1 MAIPSSLYAEDENAR
16 QTLANGTVLKWTKKN
31 SGIYTE
37 PNVATDRSICYCNW
51 RGELDYANRGF
62 HQWQGGCATGDDLGH
77 NGCEGAGFE
86 NLHAN
91 SLKQNEFGQPRME
104 GLYTGVVLT
113 DSNGDGAY
121 VWGYNPEASACL
133 NTSNGADRRYLL
145 DMDINKMIFNITIN
159 VYDKADFDAIDY
171 INSNNPESYQQPSA
185 HNITLKQLY
194 ENPDDYYVESFN
206 WGTTYVY
213 GENTSDHWRGATIY
227 PAHIINGETVGQFK
241 GTKNLSIFG
250 MHYATGNFSYDNS
263 DPMNPNAHPNFGG
276 GGSTP
281 VIYNNMSL
289 GYFMGCGR
297 DINLNPVYS
306 YSAVGTSAETIA
318 QFKWGTASSWNH
330 NAYVNQEFFDYGD
343 SVIWCAYGAH
353 AYYNSNTSESK
364 YKEYFFFTRK
374 MLKGQFALDYIASFG
389 LYFASETFDPDSVNL
404 TPETLG
410 DDSRIML
417 GEMSAD
423 GTTTGRW
430 ITDIESYTGPNKD
443 GKTTNPDYDPSGGGG
458 GGGGGYD
465 DDPWHGISFSGVGVG
480 GAGAFAKC
488 YYMTS
493 TELANLRSWMN
504 SNNVPEGFDP
514 MQQIIGLSQVPVTLS
529 GDDNTTVQFVN
540 SSAVYD
546 PGVTR
551 LVDSGVNTQISM
563 GAPKRYSLGS
573 VNITRRM
580 QERGEPY
587 LDYDCQIELYLPLIG
602 MFSLDT
608 QAVMGRTIT
617 AEAVL
622 DPISGTLA
630 AYAYV
635 TRDGQNLPIAYGST
649 TIGVDLPISAQQL
662 SVSRAALKQANAQL
676 GTSLLSSTL
685 SFIAAATAGGKG
697 SGTGAKTATGSTNGL
712 AAAGIREAGA
722 DYMKA
727 SQAGNVFGDFMQ
739 WGRTIRQLSYGN
751 NTAIAGS
758 FGGSTAQWSYPF
770 TPYVK
775 IIRPRYEKPDNY
787 NHSQGVPC
795 VQAKTVG
802 SCTGFIQCIGVDVS
816 GITGATDIELQAIQA
831 ALTNGVYAGGGS

>member
-1 MAIPSSLYAEDENAR
+1 MAEYSSN
-16 QTLANGTVLKWTKKN
+16 
-31 SGIYTE
+31 YT
-37 PNVATDRSICYCNW
+37 
-51 RGELDYANRGF
+51 
-62 HQWQGGCATGDDLGH
+62 
-77 NGCEGAGFE
+77 
-86 NLHAN
+86 
-91 SLKQNEFGQPRME
+91 QN
-104 GLYTGVVLT
+104 T
-113 DSNGDGAY
+113 
-121 VWGYNPEASACL
+121 
-133 NTSNGADRRYLL
+133 TS
-145 DMDINKMIFNITIN
+145 IN
-159 VYDKADFDAIDY
+159 VGSEVYKISRRVSVINNASMDNSCIYCGAESGTIYDYFPTYEISSDPSKKAAIDSLWTFGGGNFTY
-171 INSNNPESYQQPSA
+171 TANLKNIDYNICFALISDTGAINEIGLDTVYQIGKQIYNKANPESASNIFVLNPIDIRKVIFFPSFNGYA
-185 HNITLKQLY
+185 SGSPDAQLVNKDIKYLIEHPDDFWVTSINITNVMWDGTEYNTPSTESQQIRPCIVGKDYFLPVCNIFPTHHYDTTDYNGQKYFTQSYFGVYDDDGMPMSFSPIQSAEALTY
-194 ENPDDYYVESFN
+194 NPDTSYGGAKTPNNNKYYYNYNYYTSKVQLIAPARQILKLLAYCGCYFADNNYNISGKTLN
-206 WGTTYVY
+206 TMWNDDHIYL
-213 GENTSDHWRGATIY
+213 GEMLEGART
-227 PAHIINGETVGQFK
+227 
-241 GTKNLSIFG
+241 
-250 MHYATGNFSYDNS
+250 TGNFIKGTDILTS
-263 DPMNPNAHPNFGG
+263 D
-276 GGSTP
+276 T
-281 VIYNNMSL
+281 
-289 GYFMGCGR
+289 
-297 DINLNPVYS
+297 INKGEYS
-306 YSAVGTSAETIA
+306 SQT
-318 QFKWGTASSWNH
+318 
-330 NAYVNQEFFDYGD
+330 D
-343 SVIWCAYGAH
+343 
-353 AYYNSNTSESK
+353 
-364 YKEYFFFTRK
+364 
-374 MLKGQFALDYIASFG
+374 
-389 LYFASETFDPDSVNL
+389 FDPS
-404 TPETLG
+404 P
-410 DDSRIML
+410 SPP
-417 GEMSAD
+417 
-423 GTTTGRW
+423 
-430 ITDIESYTGPNKD
+430 GP
-443 GKTTNPDYDPSGGGG
+443 GP
-458 GGGGGYD
+458 YD
-465 DDPWHGISFSGVGVG
+465 DDPWSGATFSGVGVG

-514 MQQIIGLSQVPVTLS
+514 MAQIIGLSQVPVNLS

-551 LVDSGVNTQISM
+551 LVDSGVSTQISM
-563 GAPKRYSLGS
+563 GTPKKYSLGS

-649 TIGVDLPISAQQL
+649 TIGVDLPVSAQQY
-662 SVSRAALKQANAQL
+662 SVARAALKQANAQL

-775 IIRPRYEKPDNY
+775 IIRPRYEKPLNY

-795 VQAKTVG
+795 VQAKKVG
-802 SCTGFIQCIGVDVS
+802 ECTGFIQCIGVDVS
-816 GITGATDIELQAIQA
+816 GITRATDLERQAIQA
-831 ALTNGVYAGGGS
+831 ALANGVFAGGGS

>member
-1 MAIPSSLYAEDENAR
+1 MQPSAKYNVDYTDGYGFKWTKTISALYPSLGAIDNSIAISKYDAEIMRKIYRKPDSFNPIYDNAITIGGLPGRDPDVIKYFQRSDYPTSDININTVIVNASTADGGAYAIGVNDDASNVINRASMGDYRLLRDVEYNKMLFNVRVREMSFTTHSDVIQKDLYDDPTYTDKNLKDIDDTKYYAIFYHINGKVWNGSAWVDSPINPAYICTGSDTQTIQGAGSVFNNTFTAYTAAPLGTGQNIDLLTSTSNYYWSGENFNSKMNNVRYCLGLSEDITLKGSWTDNPDAVYSVIRQWLIDNEIAPNVRINFEICRELVSVGADSVVLYTQDMSAYLDNDNNLCIWSSSIHTFFMVKGSSLNKMIAGFGLYYLTDENASLIGITPD
-16 QTLANGTVLKWTKKN
+16 TLHN
-31 SGIYTE
+31 S
-37 PNVATDRSICYCNW
+37 
-51 RGELDYANRGF
+51 
-62 HQWQGGCATGDDLGH
+62 
-77 NGCEGAGFE
+77 
-86 NLHAN
+86 
-91 SLKQNEFGQPRME
+91 
-104 GLYTGVVLT
+104 
-113 DSNGDGAY
+113 
-121 VWGYNPEASACL
+121 SA
-133 NTSNGADRRYLL
+133 
-145 DMDINKMIFNITIN
+145 
-159 VYDKADFDAIDY
+159 
-171 INSNNPESYQQPSA
+171 
-185 HNITLKQLY
+185 
-194 ENPDDYYVESFN
+194 
-206 WGTTYVY
+206 
-213 GENTSDHWRGATIY
+213 
-227 PAHIINGETVGQFK
+227 
-241 GTKNLSIFG
+241 
-250 MHYATGNFSYDNS
+250 
-263 DPMNPNAHPNFGG
+263 
-276 GGSTP
+276 
-281 VIYNNMSL
+281 
-289 GYFMGCGR
+289 
-297 DINLNPVYS
+297 
-306 YSAVGTSAETIA
+306 
-318 QFKWGTASSWNH
+318 
-330 NAYVNQEFFDYGD
+330 
-343 SVIWCAYGAH
+343 IW
-353 AYYNSNTSESK
+353 
-364 YKEYFFFTRK
+364 
-374 MLKGQFALDYIASFG
+374 
-389 LYFASETFDPDSVNL
+389 
-404 TPETLG
+404 
-410 DDSRIML
+410 L
-417 GEMSAD
+417 GEMSAN
-423 GTTTGRW
+423 GTTTGNW
-430 ITDIESYTGPNKD
+430 IKGADIANYNGYNKN
-443 GKTTNPDYDPSGGGG
+443 GNITNPDFDPSSGGGG
-458 GGGGGYD
+458 GGGGYE
-465 DDPWHGISFSGVGVG
+465 DDPWHGVSFSGVGVG

-514 MQQIIGLSQVPVTLS
+514 MAQIIGLSQVPVNLS

-551 LVDSGVNTQISM
+551 VVDSGVNTQVAM
-563 GAPKRYSLGS
+563 GTPKRYSLGS

-649 TIGVDLPISAQQL
+649 TIGVDLPISAQQY
-662 SVSRAALKQANAQL
+662 SVARAALKQANAQL
-676 GTSLLSSTL
+676 GTSLLSSSL

-775 IIRPRYEKPDNY
+775 IIRPRYEKPSNY

-831 ALTNGVYAGGGS
+831 ALTNGVFAGGGS

>member
-1 MAIPSSLYAEDENAR
+1 MSFTAEWTPASGFNTSGYTVTFGKALNQCSVDEL
-16 QTLANGTVLKWTKKN
+16 LAHPMCGSNNPIGNCAYVTK
-31 SGIYTE
+31 Y
-37 PNVATDRSICYCNW
+37 
-51 RGELDYANRGF
+51 
-62 HQWQGGCATGDDLGH
+62 DDLGYGSVAMH
-77 NGCEGAGFE
+77 
-86 NLHAN
+86 L
-91 SLKQNEFGQPRME
+91 
-104 GLYTGVVLT
+104 
-113 DSNGDGAY
+113 
-121 VWGYNPEASACL
+121 L
-133 NTSNGADRRYLL
+133 N
-145 DMDINKMIFNITIN
+145 
-159 VYDKADFDAIDY
+159 
-171 INSNNPESYQQPSA
+171 
-185 HNITLKQLY
+185 
-194 ENPDDYYVESFN
+194 
-206 WGTTYVY
+206 
-213 GENTSDHWRGATIY
+213 
-227 PAHIINGETVGQFK
+227 
-241 GTKNLSIFG
+241 
-250 MHYATGNFSYDNS
+250 
-263 DPMNPNAHPNFGG
+263 
-276 GGSTP
+276 
-281 VIYNNMSL
+281 
-289 GYFMGCGR
+289 
-297 DINLNPVYS
+297 
-306 YSAVGTSAETIA
+306 A
-318 QFKWGTASSWNH
+318 QFKEPIPNK
-330 NAYVNQEFFDYGD
+330 Q
-343 SVIWCAYGAH
+343 
-353 AYYNSNTSESK
+353 SNTWVCSPAPTGDLAKIYRRTIFVGMPTNVTVPQYCLTDES
-364 YKEYFFFTRK
+364 
-374 MLKGQFALDYIASFG
+374 
-389 LYFASETFDPDSVNL
+389 
-404 TPETLG
+404 
-410 DDSRIML
+410 DSRIL
-417 GEMSAD
+417 IVENIKDPNKLVYNYGNITFSAGATAQYRTCANQIRHTCNKGQSAYSSAPSTVTYED
-423 GTTTGRW
+423 PDTHTTTVYKICAYQVYVINDDCFICGYDYIGNFLGRYQN
-430 ITDIESYTGPNKD
+430 ENNEYNALSGGSSYTSFKHENGNCLFI
-443 GKTTNPDYDPSGGGG
+443 GCNINGTGTETNLQGILGNDIYADPVPDPATFVNTNVDYAPTNIELQNVKLRFYMSNSTIGGSLRSCGLNVALYDTEEIRKHQMARAGIYFAVNGELFKPIISGGIVTGYGTPDKVSEIDTYTDLNHPVPSGGGGGG

-514 MQQIIGLSQVPVTLS
+514 MAQIIGLSQVPVSLS

-563 GAPKRYSLGS
+563 GSPKRYSLGS

-649 TIGVDLPISAQQL
+649 TIGVDLPISAQQY

-775 IIRPRYEKPDNY
+775 IIRPRYEKPSNY
-787 NHSQGVPC
+787 AHSQGVPC
-795 VQAKTVG
+795 VQTKTVG

-831 ALTNGVYAGGGS
+831 ALTNGVFAGGGS